1 MSARFTALVTGN
13 PEPDFEFTF
22 NGQPLEPT
30 DRIHIQRERSGLI
43 RLSMAYVEESDIG
56 TYGLRVWNQHGEA
69 HCEARL
75 LYDGLEVRGRR
86 GGGEANLHVPDRTF
100 NFMCSVHPTRAL

>member
-1 MSARFTALVTGN
+1 MILPIIIQQSSIQVTGT

-22 NGQPLEPT
+22 NGRPVEST
-30 DRIHIQRERSGLI
+30 DRIHVSRERSGLL

-69 HCEARL
+69 SCEARL
-75 LYDGLEVRGRR
+75 LYDGLEV
-86 GGGEANLHVPDRTF
+86 
-100 NFMCSVHPTRAL
+100 S